1 MHPILI
7 DFGFFA
13 LPSYGVMIAIAVL
26 VGLWTLRRRAVFG
39 GLDGVRVVDLA
50 VWVVIWALIGA
61 KVLLVL
67 VEWRRYVA
75 NPGDLLG
82 LVRAGGVFLGG
93 FLGGLTAGAVLMRR
107 YALPVLPTID
117 AIVPSLAL
125 GHAIGRVGCLLA
137 GCCWGAHCDL
147 PWAVTYT
154 DAAAAAN
161 VGTPLGVPLHPFP
174 VYSSMF
180 NLALWGVLEW
190 LYRRR
195 PPAGRVFATY
205 LAVYGIGRFVL
216 EFTRGDAS
224 RGFVFGGLL
233 STSQLIALAMV
244 VGAGVVL
251 VRDRRRRSQP

>member
-7 DFGFFA
+7 DFGVFA

-26 VGLWTLRRRAVFG
+26 VGLWTLRRRAERG
-39 GLDGVRVVDLA
+39 GLDAVRAVDLA
-50 VWVVIWALIGA
+50 VWVVIWALVGA
-61 KVLLVL
+61 KLLLVL
-67 VEWRRYVA
+67 VEWRRYLA
-75 NPGDLLG
+75 DPSDLLG

-93 FLGGLTAGAVLMRR
+93 FLGGLTAGAVLMKR
-107 YALPVLPTID
+107 YGLPVLPTID

-137 GCCWGAHCDL
+137 GCCWGARCDL

-154 DAAAAAN
+154 DPVAATN

-174 VYSSMF
+174 VYSSLF
-180 NLALWGVLEW
+180 NLALWGLLEW

-195 PPAGRVFATY
+195 PPAGRVFAAY
-205 LAVYGIGRFVL
+205 LALYGLGRFAL

-224 RGFVFGGLL
+224 RGFVLGGLL
-233 STSQLIALAMV
+233 STSQAIALGMMAAAIAV
-244 VGAGVVL
+244 VVWT
-251 VRDRRRRSQP
+251 RRHPTDP

>member
-7 DFGFFA
+7 DFGVFA

-67 VEWRRYVA
+67 VEWRRYLA

-125 GHAIGRVGCLLA
+125 GHAIGRIGCLLA

-154 DAAAAAN
+154 DPAAAAN

-205 LAVYGIGRFVL
+205 LAVYGIGRFLL

-244 VGAGVVL
+244 AGAGVVL
-251 VRDRRRRSQP
+251 VRARRRSKP